1 MFTNFAVLVVSQIQ
15 CIFRYIRLSG
25 NILIQECF
33 MYCVISSKQVFPDN
47 KTRRI
52 LLRPIFYHLAEE
64 KIKIHLQRERR
75 MLEAHFVDAIVSVAF
90 LWSII

>member
-15 CIFRYIRLSG
+15 CIFRYIRPIG

-33 MYCVISSKQVFPDN
+33 MYCVISTKQVFPDN

-64 KIKIHLQRERR
+64 KIKSIYKERGECWR
-75 MLEAHFVDAIVSVAF
+75 LT
-90 LWSII
+90 L